1 MLRIIATAELGSS
14 SGFTTTSSKKC
25 AGVILVGRNLF
36 CHHFALI
43 KHLDSPRRGY
53 RYKIIIIWLRQFSLR
68 IWRELVIGDGAV
80 TLHNL
85 VVVCFHI
92 PAGVAFIRRHIS
104 TFSYRYYRYL
114 HHCCV
119 SRKHNS
125 AQYTAWSCIVPIY
138 RPLFVILILQ

>member
-1 MLRIIATAELGSS
+1 MLRIIATAQLGSS
-14 SGFTTTSSKKC
+14 SGFTSTSSKKC

-80 TLHNL
+80 TLT
-85 VVVCFHI
+85 I
-92 PAGVAFIRRHIS
+92 
-104 TFSYRYYRYL
+104 
-114 HHCCV
+114 
-119 SRKHNS
+119 
-125 AQYTAWSCIVPIY
+125 
-138 RPLFVILILQ
+138 

>member
-14 SGFTTTSSKKC
+14 SGFSTNSTSSSSKKC

-43 KHLDSPRRGY
+43 KHLASPRRGY

-80 TLHNL
+80 TLT
-85 VVVCFHI
+85 I
-92 PAGVAFIRRHIS
+92 
-104 TFSYRYYRYL
+104 
-114 HHCCV
+114 
-119 SRKHNS
+119 
-125 AQYTAWSCIVPIY
+125 
-138 RPLFVILILQ
+138 